1 MKKTIFL
8 SVCVSVCLCCSCS
21 NKLRTDFIIDGI
33 FEGPDSINDDSLFHM
48 EIKKITEVEYHQAY
62 GKNVVKDLVKE
73 GYYEISL
80 FSKKNNEDV
89 ITNYTF
95 YNLKDAFNG
104 EKGTKMF
111 YEDDNRSCFRPF
123 TTSNNKPLEREK
135 CYYYV
140 AFYTTDNLCTA
151 SSYLTP
157 IIVE

>member
-8 SVCVSVCLCCSCS
+8 SVCASVCLCCSCS

-33 FEGPDSINDDSLFHM
+33 FEGTDSINNDSLFHM

-111 YEDDNRSCFRPF
+111 YEDDNGSCFRPF

-157 IIVE
+157 QIVE